1 MKSALQEAIAYTI
14 QTTVPNQQTD
24 TEQDS
29 EIKLITQESQQS
41 NEDITEMDTEKEPR
55 VRNVLPKIL

>member
-14 QTTVPNQQTD
+14 QTTVPNQQID

-29 EIKLITQESQQS
+29 EIKLITQESQPS

-55 VRNVLPKIL
+55 VRNVLSKRL

>member
-29 EIKLITQESQQS
+29 EIKLITQESQPS

-55 VRNVLPKIL
+55 VRNVLSKRL